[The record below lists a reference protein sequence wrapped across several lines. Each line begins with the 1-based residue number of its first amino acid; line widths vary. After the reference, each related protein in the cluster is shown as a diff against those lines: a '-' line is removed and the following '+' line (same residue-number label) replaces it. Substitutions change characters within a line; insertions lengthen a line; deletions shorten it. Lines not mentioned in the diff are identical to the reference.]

1 MGLALALLG
10 PVVQVDEQVQRAVQ
24 SHRTPVF
31 DRVMQAATD
40 LGRRDL
46 VAGVLL
52 GVAVLDPV
60 AGPAVARLAIVGL
73 TGTNLVVE
81 GLKWAVNRPRPDGER
96 KRSNSSFP
104 SSHAANAV
112 CLAWIFARRWPRP
125 GWALWL
131 VALAVAWSRVYLGRH
146 YLSDV
151 VGGAAIGLLCT
162 WAVLRVRALAAPARR
177 EIGAAP
183 AVMALPGTLPGA
195 PPGSR

>member
-1 MGLALALLG
+1 MLLALALLQ
-10 PVVQVDEQVQRAVQ
+10 PVVQVDELVQRAVQ
-24 SHRTPVF
+24 SHRTPML
-31 DRVMQAATD
+31 DRVMQGATD

-73 TGTNLVVE
+73 AGTNLVVE
-81 GLKWAVNRPRPDGER
+81 GLKLAVDRPRPDGER

-104 SSHAANAV
+104 SSHAASAV
-112 CLAWIFARRWPRP
+112 CIAWIFARRWRRL

-131 VALAVAWSRVYLGRH
+131 VALAVAWSRVYLNRH

-162 WAVLRVRALAAPARR
+162 WAVLRVRALDPRAGRQMGTRHPAA
-177 EIGAAP
+177 
-183 AVMALPGTLPGA
+183 L